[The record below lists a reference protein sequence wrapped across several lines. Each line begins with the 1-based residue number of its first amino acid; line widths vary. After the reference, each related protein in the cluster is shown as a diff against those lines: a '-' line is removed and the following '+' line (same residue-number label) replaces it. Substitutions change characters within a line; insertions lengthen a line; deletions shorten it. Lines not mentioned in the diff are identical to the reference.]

1 MSITPEILL
10 LGGPQ
15 SGKSALVK
23 RLRSHPHVVF
33 SEPCTVATV
42 GVEMFSVSITSS
54 TQVTM
59 REIGSSM
66 SLRWQSYLDGCQAIL
81 FMVDAS
87 DTTSAATTLML
98 LFEVLGV
105 RGSKPLAIYLNKADL
120 CDEEAVMTMYNV
132 LNLGEVLQEERDR
145 GVTFIGS
152 GSCLDDSA
160 ARTVREWLTIN
171 NSFKDTK

>member
-1 MSITPEILL
+1 MSTTPEILL

-23 RLRSHPHVVF
+23 RLRGHSQDEY
-33 SEPCTVATV
+33 SEPCTVPTM
-42 GVEMFSVSITSS
+42 GVEMFSVPITSS
-54 TQVTM
+54 TKVTL

-66 SLRWQSYLDGCQAIL
+66 LLRWQSYLDGCQAIL

-98 LFEVLGV
+98 LFEVLGA
-105 RGSKPLAIYLNKADL
+105 RGSKPLAIYFNKTDL

-132 LNLGEVLQEERDR
+132 LHLDEVLHEERDR
-145 GVTFIGS
+145 GVYFIGS

-160 ARTVREWLTIN
+160 ARTVREWLTVKQ
-171 NSFKDTK
+171 F